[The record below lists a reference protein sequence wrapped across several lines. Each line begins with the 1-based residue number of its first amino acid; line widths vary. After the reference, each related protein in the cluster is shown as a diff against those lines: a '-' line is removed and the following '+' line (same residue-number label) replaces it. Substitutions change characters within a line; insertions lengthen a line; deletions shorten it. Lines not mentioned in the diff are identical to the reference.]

1 MVSLQDRKCGHIKN
15 IPVEEDP
22 GRAQLKYG
30 DLIQFDPIESVVQLR
45 DADKSSA
52 AHTLVNTYVIS
63 EEMAE
68 RLTQLVI
75 PQMQFDQPV
84 DNKGLLVVGNYGT
97 GKSHLM
103 SVVSSLAADASLLE
117 GLNHAGVRDTASQIA
132 GRFKV
137 IRTEIGATTMSLR
150 DILVAELEEHLEK
163 LGVEYV
169 FPEAGTITS
178 HKRAFE
184 DMMAKFGEVFPE
196 HGLLLVVDEL
206 LDYLRTRKDQELI
219 LDLNFLREVGEV
231 CKDLRFRF
239 MAGVQEAIFDSPRF
253 AFVADS
259 IRRVKDRFEQILI
272 ARNDVKFVVAE
283 RLLKKTTEQQAK
295 IRDYLMPFAK
305 YYGGLN
311 ERMDEFV
318 RLFPVHPDYIDTF
331 ERVTVVEKREVLKT
345 LSMGM
350 KGILGKDVPQDEPG
364 LIAFDSYWG
373 TLKQNASFRAIPEI
387 RAVIDCS
394 QVLESRIENAITRKQ
409 YKPMAL
415 RLIHA
420 LSVHRLTTGDI
431 YAPMGAS
438 AEELRDRLCLFDPL
452 IAELGSDEPD
462 KDLQTHV
469 ETVLREIHKTVSGQ
483 FISFNADNRQ
493 FYLDLKKTDDFDALI
508 DKRAESLGQA
518 QLDRF
523 YYEAL
528 KRVME
533 CQDATYV
540 TGYKIWQHELVWQ
553 EHKAA
558 RSGYLFFGAP
568 NERSTAVPQRDFYLY
583 FIQPNDPPRFKD
595 DKVNDE
601 IFFRLKGT
609 DEEFQTA
616 LKSYAAALDLAATS
630 SGHAKATYES
640 KANGFLKKLVQWLQ
654 KHMSDAFEVTYQGR
668 AKSMTEWA
676 KGKSIRDLSGLSPHE
691 TINFR
696 DLVNTIAGVCL
707 APNFENQAPDY
718 PFFSVLITGNN
729 RAQAAQDAL
738 RAIAGQNR
746 TKQATAVL
754 DALELLNGD
763 NFAGREIGRP
773 EGARRGAA
781 MDGGYQKIDPYKSKY
796 TKFILDTVKAKG
808 HGQVVNRSEI
818 IQDDHGLEYM
828 NPGGSRLEP
837 EWVSVLVAALVYS
850 GDIVLA
856 IPGKKFDA
864 TGLQQLA
871 ATGMDELVRF
881 KHLEQPKEWNLP
893 ALKALFELLGMTPGM
908 AQLVTQ
914 GKDEPVQNLQQ
925 AVGKIVKRIVMTQQT
940 LREGLSFWGQ
950 NMVLGSGLGVQG
962 SENSEPGTQN
972 SELENAKAFFESLQ
986 AYSSPGKLK
995 NFRYSAPEVL
1005 AHEKA
1010 VKALDELD
1018 ALREFIMDHSPTASW
1033 LATAEASA
1041 SRGSEFRVTGSE
1053 SKPQGLDLWVDQV
1066 KAIRGDV
1073 LDSINSELKTQN
1085 PQLARLSS
1093 EVGEKLKKLKRD
1105 YINQYI
1111 SLHARAR
1118 LGVNDDKR
1126 KAGLLNDQR
1135 LQTLLKLAGIDLM
1148 PRQQLT
1154 DYQNRLAGLKSCFAL
1169 TEQNLETTPACPHCQ
1184 FRPAAEI
1191 GVLGSGFGVSGSQQL
1206 DQMDEQLDKII
1217 EQWTKTLLNNL
1228 DDPMTQ
1234 ANVNELLHEDDK
1246 QIVKAFM
1253 DSKELPDPVDGNFVQ
1268 TLKTILAG
1276 LQKVSVKKADLLKIV
1291 SDLGPSTPNEI
1302 KQAVSDYVDSLTKGK
1317 DQNKVRI
1324 VLE

>member
-1 MVSLQDRKCGHIKN
+1 M
-15 IPVEEDP
+15 
-22 GRAQLKYG
+22 KYG
-30 DLIQFDPIESVVQLR
+30 DLIQFDPIETVVQLR

-52 AHTLVNTYVIS
+52 AHTLVSTYVIS

-75 PQMQFDQPV
+75 PQIQFDQPV
-84 DNKGLLVVGNYGT
+84 DNKGLLIVGNYGT

-117 GLNHAGVRDTASQIA
+117 GLNHSGVRDAASQIA

-163 LGVEYV
+163 FGVEYV
-169 FPEAGTITS
+169 FPEVGTITS

-184 DMMAKFGEVFPE
+184 DMMVKFGEAFPE
-196 HGLLLVVDEL
+196 QGLLLVVDEL
-206 LDYLRTRKDQELI
+206 LDYLRTRKDQDLI

-272 ARNDVKFVVAE
+272 ARSDVKFVVAE
-283 RLLKKTTEQQAK
+283 RLLKKTTEQQAR
-295 IRDYLMPFAK
+295 IRDYLTPFAK
-305 YYGGLN
+305 YYGGFN

-331 ERVTVVEKREVLKT
+331 ERVSVVEKREVLKT
-345 LSMGM
+345 LSMSM
-350 KGILGKDVPQDEPG
+350 KDILGKDVPQEEPG
-364 LIAFDSYWG
+364 LIAFDSYWN

-394 QVLESRIENAITRKQ
+394 QVLEFRIKNAITRKQ

-431 YAPMGAS
+431 YAPMGAT

-452 IAELGSDEPD
+452 IAELGSNEPD

-469 ETVLREIHKTVSGQ
+469 EIVLQEILRTVSGQ
-483 FISFNADNRQ
+483 FISSNADNHQ

-508 DKRAESLGQA
+508 DRRAESLGMA

-558 RSGYLFFGAP
+558 RTGYLFFGAP

-595 DKVNDE
+595 DKASDE
-601 IFFRLKGT
+601 IFFRLKNS
-609 DEEFQTA
+609 DDEFQTS
-616 LKSYAAALDLAATS
+616 LKNYAAALDLAATS
-630 SGHAKATYES
+630 SGHAKVTYEA

-654 KHMSDAFEVTYQGR
+654 KHMADAFEVTYQGR
-668 AKSMTEWA
+668 TKSMTEWA
-676 KGKSIRDLSGLSPHE
+676 KGKSIRELSGLSPHE

-707 APNFENQAPDY
+707 APNFENQAPGY
-718 PFFSVLITGNN
+718 PVFSILITDKN

-738 RAIAGQNR
+738 RTIAGQHR

-754 DALELLNGD
+754 DALDLL
-763 NFAGREIGRP
+763 
-773 EGARRGAA
+773 
-781 MDGGYQKIDPYKSKY
+781 DGEKIASYKSKY
-796 TKFILDTVKAKG
+796 AQFILNVVKAKG
-808 HGQVVNRSEI
+808 YGQVVNRSEI

-871 ATGMDELVRF
+871 ATGMDELRRF

-893 ALKALFELLGMTPGM
+893 ALKALFELLDMTPGM

-925 AVGKIVKRIVMTQQT
+925 AVGKIVKRIVETQQR
-940 LREGLSFWGQ
+940 LRDGLVFWGLDLLAGTKLASQ
-950 NMVLGSGLGVQG
+950 SCGLD
-962 SENSEPGTQN
+962 ET
-972 SELENAKAFFESLQ
+972 KAFFESLQ
-986 AYSSPGKLK
+986 VYTSPGKLK
-995 NFRYSAPEVL
+995 NFRYSVSEVL
-1005 AHEKA
+1005 AHEK
-1010 VKALDELD
+1010 VMKTLDELD
-1018 ALREFIMDHSPTASW
+1018 TLHRFTSDYNQMASW
-1033 LATAEASA
+1033 LSMAEAVLPA
-1041 SRGSEFRVTGSE
+1041 DHDWVDRMRAIRQNVLDALKQVTITDLPSLSQGIGA
-1053 SKPQGLDLWVDQV
+1053 KLQGL
-1066 KAIRGDV
+1066 
-1073 LDSINSELKTQN
+1073 
-1085 PQLARLSS
+1085 
-1093 EVGEKLKKLKRD
+1093 KKD
-1105 YINQYI
+1105 YIAIYI
-1111 SLHARAR
+1111 GLHTRAR
-1118 LGVNDDKR
+1118 LGVNDDQR
-1126 KAGLLNDQR
+1126 KAGLLKDQR
-1135 LQTLLKLAGIDLM
+1135 LQNLDKLTNIDLM

-1154 DYQNRLAGLKSCFAL
+1154 DYRNRLAGLKSCFAL
-1169 TEQNLETTPACPHCQ
+1169 TAQELDARPICPHCEFQ
-1184 FRPAAEI
+1184 PSRETGTAA
-1191 GVLGSGFGVSGSQQL
+1191 GSQMIE
-1206 DQMDEQLDKII
+1206 QMDAQLDKMVNV
-1217 EQWTKTLLNNL
+1217 WTSTLLSNL
-1228 DDPMTQ
+1228 EDPITR
-1234 ANVNELLHEDDK
+1234 AN
-1246 QIVKAFM
+1246 M
-1253 DSKELPDPVDGNFVQ
+1253 
-1268 TLKTILAG
+1268 
-1276 LQKVSVKKADLLKIV
+1276 DLLKNDDRELLEAFIKSGELPLPLG
-1291 SDLGPSTPNEI
+1291 SDFVHALREVLSSLVKVPIKARELQQALQITDGPATPAELKKRFEAYI
-1302 KQAVSDYVDSLTKGK
+1302 DQLTRGH
-1317 DQNKVRI
+1317 DPANVRI
-1324 VLE
+1324 VME

>member
-1 MVSLQDRKCGHIKN
+1 M
-15 IPVEEDP
+15 
-22 GRAQLKYG
+22 KYG

-52 AHTLVNTYVIS
+52 ARHLVNTYVIS
-63 EEMAE
+63 EEMVE

-117 GLNHAGVRDTASQIA
+117 GLNHTCVRDATSRIA

-150 DILVAELEEHLEK
+150 DILVAELEENLEK

-169 FPEAGTITS
+169 FSEAGTITS

-184 DMMAKFGEVFPE
+184 DMMAKFGEAYPE

-283 RLLKKTTEQQAK
+283 RLLKKTAEQQAK
-295 IRDYLMPFAK
+295 IRNYLIPFAK

-318 RLFPVHPDYIDTF
+318 QLFPVHPDYIDTF

-345 LSMGM
+345 LSMSM
-350 KGILGKDVPQDEPG
+350 KGILGKDVPADEPG
-364 LIAFDSYWG
+364 LIAFDSYWN
-373 TLKQNASFRAIPEI
+373 TLRQNASFRAIPEI

-415 RLIHA
+415 RLIRA

-462 KDLQTHV
+462 RDLQTHV

-483 FISFNADNRQ
+483 FISFNEDNGQ
-493 FYLDLKKTDDFDALI
+493 YYLDLKKTDDFDALI
-508 DKRAESLGQA
+508 DNKASVLNPNE
-518 QLDRF
+518 LDRY

-595 DKVNDE
+595 DKLNDE
-601 IFFRLKGT
+601 VFFRLKGT

-616 LKSYAAALDLAATS
+616 LKSYAAALDLTATS

-640 KANGFLKKLVQWLQ
+640 KANGFLKRLVQWLQ
-654 KHMSDAFEVTYQGR
+654 EHMSDAFEVTYQGR

-696 DLVNTIAGVCL
+696 DLVNTIAGICL

-718 PFFSVLITGNN
+718 PFFSVLMTGNN
-729 RAQAAQDAL
+729 GAQAAQDAL

-754 DALELLNGD
+754 DALELL
-763 NFAGREIGRP
+763 
-773 EGARRGAA
+773 
-781 MDGGYQKIDPYKSKY
+781 DGEKIDPFKSKY
-796 TKFILDTVKAKG
+796 AKLIVDIVKARG
-808 HGQVVNRSEI
+808 RGQVVNRGEI

-837 EWVSVLVAALVYS
+837 EWVTVLVASLVYS
-850 GDIVLA
+850 GDIVLS
-856 IPGKKFDA
+856 IPGKNFDA

-871 ATGMDELVRF
+871 ATSVEELVRF

-893 ALKALFELLGMTPGM
+893 ALKALFELLGLTPGM

-914 GKDEPVQNLQQ
+914 GKEEPVQSLQQ
-925 AVGKIVKRIVMTQQT
+925 AVGKIVQRIVMIQQT
-940 LREGLSFWGQ
+940 LREGLSFWALDLLASTHLASQ
-950 NMVLGSGLGVQG
+950 
-962 SENSEPGTQN
+962 T
-972 SELENAKAFFESLQ
+972 SELEDAKGFFESLQ

-995 NFRYSAPEVL
+995 NFRYGAPDVL
-1005 AHEKA
+1005 AHAKA
-1010 VKALDELD
+1010 VKALDELET
-1018 ALREFIMDHSPTASW
+1018 LREFVVDHGPPASW
-1033 LATAEASA
+1033 LSTAEAVLPA
-1041 SRGSEFRVTGSE
+1041 DHG
-1053 SKPQGLDLWVDQV
+1053 WVDRV
-1066 KAIRGDV
+1066 KATRQDV
-1073 LDSINSELKTQN
+1073 LDVLKQADLTELATRAQTIGAEL
-1085 PQLARLSS
+1085 Q
-1093 EVGEKLKKLKRD
+1093 KLKKD
-1105 YINQYI
+1105 YTVAYI
-1111 SLHARAR
+1111 GLHTKAR
-1118 LGVNDDKR
+1118 LGVADDKR
-1126 KAGLLNDQR
+1126 KASLLNDQR
-1135 LQTLLKLAGIDLM
+1135 LQTLLKLARIDLM

-1154 DYQNRLAGLKSCFAL
+1154 DYQSRLAGLKSCFAL
-1169 TEQNLETTPACPHCQ
+1169 IEQDLDATPICPHCG
-1184 FRPAAEI
+1184 FRPSVETGAGTGPQMI
-1191 GVLGSGFGVSGSQQL
+1191 
-1206 DQMDEQLDKII
+1206 DQMDAQLDAIVAA
-1217 EQWTKTLLNNL
+1217 WTSTILSNL
-1228 DDPMTQ
+1228 EDPVTQ
-1234 ANVNELLHEDDK
+1234 ANMDLLKTDDREPLD
-1246 QIVKAFM
+1246 AFIE
-1253 DSKELPDPVDGNFVQ
+1253 SKELPLPLKDNFVHA
-1268 TLKTILAG
+1268 LREVLSGLVKVTITAQD
-1276 LQKVSVKKADLLKIV
+1276 LQQALQVTDGPATPAEMKKRFEEYIDR
-1291 SDLGPSTPNEI
+1291 
-1302 KQAVSDYVDSLTKGK
+1302 LTKGI
-1317 DQNKVRI
+1317 DPPKVRI
-1324 VLE
+1324 VVE

>member
-1 MVSLQDRKCGHIKN
+1 MQ
-15 IPVEEDP
+15 
-22 GRAQLKYG
+22 YG

-45 DADKSSA
+45 DADKTST
-52 AHTLVNTYVIS
+52 AHHLVNTYVIS

-75 PQMQFDQPV
+75 PQMQFDKPV

-103 SVVSSLAADASLLE
+103 SVVSSLAEDASLRE
-117 GLNHAGVRDTASQIA
+117 GLNHAGVRDAAAQIA

-150 DILVAELEEHLEK
+150 DIVVAELEEHLEK

-169 FPEAGTITS
+169 FPESESITS

-184 DMMAKFGEVFPE
+184 DMMEKFGQAYPE
-196 HGLLLVVDEL
+196 QGLLLLVDEL
-206 LDYLRTRKDQELI
+206 LDFLRTRKDQELI

-283 RLLKKTTEQQAK
+283 RLLKKTAEQQAR
-295 IRDYLMPFAK
+295 IRDHLMSFSK
-305 YYGGLN
+305 YYGNLN
-311 ERMDEFV
+311 ERMGEFV

-331 ERVTVVEKREVLKT
+331 ERVTVVEKREILKT

-350 KGILGKDVPQDEPG
+350 KNILVKDVPQDEPG
-364 LIAFDSYWG
+364 LIAFDSYWD
-373 TLKQNASFRAIPEI
+373 TLKQNAAFRAIPEI

-394 QVLESRIENAITRKQ
+394 QVLESRIENAIAREQ

-431 YAPMGAS
+431 HAPMGAS
-438 AEELRDRLCLFDPL
+438 AEELRDRLCLFDSL
-452 IAELGSDEPD
+452 IADLGGNEPD

-469 ETVLREIHKTVSGQ
+469 ETVLREIHRTVAGQ
-483 FISFNADNRQ
+483 FISFNDDNRQ
-493 FYLDLKKTDDFDALI
+493 YYLDLKKTDDFDALI
-508 DKRAESLGQA
+508 ENKAIVLNPNE
-518 QLDRF
+518 LDR
-523 YYEAL
+523 YYYQAL
-528 KRVME
+528 MRVME

-558 RSGYLFFGAP
+558 RTGYLFFGAP

-583 FIQPNDPPRFKD
+583 FIQPNEPPRFKD

-601 IFFRLKGT
+601 VFFRLKGT
-609 DEEFQTA
+609 NEEFQTA

-654 KHMSDAFEVTYQGR
+654 KRMTEAFEVTYQGR
-668 AKSMTEWA
+668 TKSMTEWA
-676 KGKSIRDLSGLSPHE
+676 KGKSIRDRSGLSPYE

-707 APNFENQAPDY
+707 APNFENLAPDY
-718 PFFSVLITGNN
+718 PVFSVLITGNN
-729 RAQAAQDAL
+729 RTQAAQDAL
-738 RAIAGQNR
+738 RAIAGQNS
-746 TKQATAVL
+746 TKQSTAVL
-754 DALELLNGD
+754 DALELLNGEKV
-763 NFAGREIGRP
+763 N
-773 EGARRGAA
+773 
-781 MDGGYQKIDPYKSKY
+781 PYKSKY
-796 TKFILDTVKAKG
+796 TKFILDAVKAKG
-808 HGQVVNRSEI
+808 RGQVVNRSEI

-828 NPGGSRLEP
+828 DPGRSRLEP
-837 EWVSVLVAALVYS
+837 EWVIVLLAALIYS
-850 GDIVLA
+850 GDIVLSV
-856 IPGKKFDA
+856 PGKKFDA
-864 TGLQQLA
+864 TGLHQLA
-871 ATGMDELVRF
+871 AVGVDELVRF

-893 ALKALFELLGMTPGM
+893 ALKALFELLGLTPGM

-925 AVGKIVKRIVMTQQT
+925 AVVKIVKRIVMAQQT
-940 LREGLSFWGQ
+940 LRERISFWGLDLLAGTELASQ
-950 NMVLGSGLGVQG
+950 TSGLD
-962 SENSEPGTQN
+962 E
-972 SELENAKAFFESLQ
+972 AKGFFESLQ
-986 AYSSPGKLK
+986 TYSSPGKLK
-995 NFRYSAPEVL
+995 NFRYSSPEVL

-1010 VKALDELD
+1010 VKTLDELD
-1018 ALREFIMDHSPTASW
+1018 ALREFILAHGSTASW
-1033 LATAEASA
+1033 LSTAEAVLPA
-1041 SRGSEFRVTGSE
+1041 NHDWVTNMKTSRQDVLNTLKQANFTGLAVRSE
-1053 SKPQGLDLWVDQV
+1053 SIGAKL
-1066 KAIRGDV
+1066 R
-1073 LDSINSELKTQN
+1073 
-1085 PQLARLSS
+1085 
-1093 EVGEKLKKLKRD
+1093 KLKKD
-1105 YINQYI
+1105 YTVAYI
-1111 SLHARAR
+1111 DLHTKAR

-1135 LQTLLKLAGIDLM
+1135 LQTLLKLADIDLM
-1148 PRQQLT
+1148 PRQQPT
-1154 DYQNRLAGLKSCFAL
+1154 DYQNCLAGLKSCFAL
-1169 TEQNLETTPACPHCQ
+1169 TERNLDTSPICPHCE
-1184 FRPAAEI
+1184 FRPSVEIFTSAA
-1191 GVLGSGFGVSGSQQL
+1191 SQMI
-1206 DQMDEQLDKII
+1206 DQMDAQLYSMVTA
-1217 EQWTKTLLNNL
+1217 WTSTILSNL
-1228 DDPMTQ
+1228 EDPTTQ
-1234 ANVNELLHEDDK
+1234 ANMNLLKFADREPLE
-1246 QIVKAFM
+1246 AFIQ
-1253 DSKELPDPVDGNFVQ
+1253 SKELPEPPSSNFVHA
-1268 TLKTILAG
+1268 LKEVLSG
-1276 LQKVSVKKADLLKIV
+1276 LVKVTVNAQELQHALQVTDGPATPIEMKKRFEGYID
-1291 SDLGPSTPNEI
+1291 
-1302 KQAVSDYVDSLTKGK
+1302 QLTKGK
-1317 DQNKVRI
+1317 DQAKVRI

>member
-1 MVSLQDRKCGHIKN
+1 M
-15 IPVEEDP
+15 
-22 GRAQLKYG
+22 KYG
-30 DLIQFDPIESVVQLR
+30 ELIQFEPIETTIQLR
-45 DADKSSA
+45 DADKASA
-52 AHTLVNTYVIS
+52 AQHLVQTYVIS
-63 EEMAE
+63 GEMAE
-68 RLTQLVI
+68 RLVNLVI
-75 PQMQFDQPV
+75 PQLQFDHPM

-103 SVVSSLAADASLLE
+103 SVLSAIAENGGLLPSLNDRNVAAAATGIS
-117 GLNHAGVRDTASQIA
+117 

-150 DILVAELEEHLEK
+150 DILVAELEEHLTAM
-163 LGVEYV
+163 GVPYL
-169 FPEAGTITS
+169 FPAADKVPNN
-178 HKRAFE
+178 KRAFE
-184 DMMAKFGEVFPE
+184 EMMTAFHQVFPD
-196 HGLLLVVDEL
+196 HGLLLLVDEL
-206 LDYLRTRKDQELI
+206 LDFLRTRKDQGLI
-219 LDLNFLREVGEV
+219 LDLNFLREIGEV

-239 MAGVQEAIFDSPRF
+239 IAGVQEAIFDSPRF
-253 AFVADS
+253 SFVADS
-259 IRRVKDRFEQILI
+259 IRRVKDRFEQVLI
-272 ARNDVKFVVAE
+272 ARRDVKFVVAE
-283 RLLKKTTEQQAK
+283 RLLRKTAEQQSR
-295 IRDYLMPFAK
+295 IRDHLKPFTK
-305 YYGGLN
+305 YYDRMN

-331 ERVTVVEKREVLKT
+331 ERVTAVEKREVLKT
-345 LSMGM
+345 LSLAM
-350 KGILGKDVPQDEPG
+350 KKMLDKNVPQDEPG
-364 LIAFDSYWG
+364 LIAFDSYWS
-373 TLKQNASFRAIPEI
+373 TLRENASFRAIPDI

-394 QVLESRIENAITRKQ
+394 QVLESRIESAFPRKQ

-438 AEELRDRLCLFDPL
+438 AEELRDRLCLFDPM

-483 FISFNADNRQ
+483 FISSNQDNRQ
-493 FYLDLKKTDDFDALI
+493 YYLDLKKTDDYDALI
-508 DKRAESLGQA
+508 EKRAESLNA
-518 QLDRF
+518 SQLDRY

-528 KRVME
+528 RRVME
-533 CQDATYV
+533 CTDQTYV
-540 TGYKIWQHELVWQ
+540 TGYKIWQHELEWL
-553 EHKAA
+553 ERKAA
-558 RSGYLFFGAP
+558 RLGYLFFGAP
-568 NERSTAVPQRDFYLY
+568 NERSTAVPQRDFYIY

-595 DKVNDE
+595 TKEPDE
-601 IFFRLKGT
+601 VFFRLKDI
-609 DEEFQTA
+609 DEEFQIT
-616 LKSYAAALDLAATS
+616 LKSYTAALDLSATS
-630 SGHAKATYES
+630 SGNAKATYES

-654 KHMSDAFEVTYQGR
+654 KNMTNAFEVTYQGQAR
-668 AKSMTEWA
+668 TIAEWA
-676 KGKSIRDLSGLSPHE
+676 KGKSIRNLSGVAPNE

-696 DLVNTIAGVCL
+696 DLVNTIAGICL
-707 APNFENQAPDY
+707 APHFENQAPDY
-718 PFFSVLITGNN
+718 PFFSILITGSN
-729 RAQAAQDAL
+729 RAQAAQEAL
-738 RAIAGQNR
+738 RAIAGQSR
-746 TKQATAVL
+746 TKQATSVL
-754 DALELLNGD
+754 DALELL
-763 NFAGREIGRP
+763 
-773 EGARRGAA
+773 
-781 MDGGYQKIDPYKSKY
+781 DGEKIAPYKSKY

-828 NPGGSRLEP
+828 NPGGGRLEP
-837 EWVSVLVAALVYS
+837 EWVAVILASLVYS

-940 LREGLSFWGQ
+940 LREGLSFWGMDLLAGTDLASQ
-950 NMVLGSGLGVQG
+950 ASGLD
-962 SENSEPGTQN
+962 E
-972 SELENAKAFFESLQ
+972 AKGFFESLQ

-1033 LATAEASA
+1033 LSTAEAVLPA
-1041 SRGSEFRVTGSE
+1041 EH
-1053 SKPQGLDLWVDQV
+1053 DWVDRMKTTRQ
-1066 KAIRGDV
+1066 DV
-1073 LDSINSELKTQN
+1073 LDALKQADLTELASQSQSIGAKLQ
-1085 PQLARLSS
+1085 
-1093 EVGEKLKKLKRD
+1093 KLKKD
-1105 YINQYI
+1105 YTVAYLG
-1111 SLHARAR
+1111 LHTKAR

-1169 TEQNLETTPACPHCQ
+1169 TEQNLDASPICPHCQ

-1191 GVLGSGFGVSGSQQL
+1191 GVSGSGLLVAGSKQL
-1206 DQMDEQLDKII
+1206 DQMDEQLDRII

-1234 ANVNELLHEDDK
+1234 ANVKELLHEDDK
-1246 QIVKAFM
+1246 QVIQSFM
-1253 DSKELPDPVDGNFVQ
+1253 NSKELPDPVDGNFVQ

-1291 SDLGPSTPNEI
+1291 TDLGPSTPNEI

>member
-1 MVSLQDRKCGHIKN
+1 M
-15 IPVEEDP
+15 
-22 GRAQLKYG
+22 KYG

-45 DADKSSA
+45 DADKSNA
-52 AHTLVNTYVIS
+52 AKHLVNTYVIS

-117 GLNHAGVRDTASQIA
+117 GLNHSGVRDAAGQIA
-132 GRFKV
+132 GKFKV
-137 IRTEIGATTMSLR
+137 IRTEIGAITMSLR
-150 DILVAELEEHLEK
+150 DLLVAELEENLEK
-163 LGVEYV
+163 IGVEYV
-169 FPEAGTITS
+169 FPDTGTITS

-184 DMMAKFGEVFPE
+184 DMMTKFGEVFPE

-219 LDLNFLREVGEV
+219 LDLNFLREVGEI

-283 RLLKKTTEQQAK
+283 RLLKKTAEQQSK
-295 IRDYLMPFAK
+295 IRDHLTPFAK

-345 LSMGM
+345 LSLGM
-350 KGILGKDVPQDEPG
+350 KAKLKEDVPLNEPG
-364 LIAFDSYWG
+364 LIAFDTYWN
-373 TLKQNASFRAIPEI
+373 TLKPNASFRAIPDI

-438 AEELRDRLCLFDPL
+438 AEELRDRLFLFDPL

-483 FISFNADNRQ
+483 FISFNVDNRQ
-493 FYLDLKKTDDFDALI
+493 YYLDLKKTDDFDALVER
-508 DKRAESLGQA
+508 KAETLSES

-533 CQDATYV
+533 CQDSTYV
-540 TGYKIWQHELVWQ
+540 TGYKIWQHELAWQ

-558 RSGYLFFGAP
+558 RAGYLFFGAP
-568 NERSTAVPQRDFYLY
+568 NERSTAVPQRDFYIY

-595 DKVNDE
+595 EKINDE
-601 IFFRLKGT
+601 VFYKLKGI
-609 DEEFQTA
+609 DEEFRGA
-616 LKSYAAALDLAATS
+616 LRSYAAALDLAATS
-630 SGHAKATYES
+630 SGHAKTTYEA
-640 KANGFLKKLVQWLQ
+640 KANGFLRSLVQWLQ
-654 KHMSDAFEVTYQGR
+654 KNMATAFEVTYQGR
-668 AKSMTEWA
+668 TKSMAEWA
-676 KGKSIRDLSGLSPHE
+676 KEKGGNIRSLSGIAPHE

-696 DLVNTIAGVCL
+696 DLVNTIAGACL

-754 DALELLNGD
+754 DALELL
-763 NFAGREIGRP
+763 
-773 EGARRGAA
+773 
-781 MDGGYQKIDPYKSKY
+781 DGEKIDPYKSKY
-796 TKFILDTVKAKG
+796 TKIILDAVKAKG
-808 HGQVVNRSEI
+808 HGQVVNRGEI
-818 IQDDHGLEYM
+818 IYDDHGLEYM
-828 NPGGSRLEP
+828 NPGSARLEP
-837 EWVSVLVAALVYS
+837 EWVTVILATLVFS
-850 GDIVLA
+850 GDIVLS

-864 TGLQQLA
+864 SGLQQLA
-871 ATGMDELVRF
+871 ATDMDELVRF

-914 GKDEPVQNLQQ
+914 GKDEPIQNLQQ
-925 AVGKIVKRIVMTQQT
+925 AVGKVVKRIVMTQQI
-940 LREGLSFWGQ
+940 LREGLSFWGFDLLTGTDLTSQ
-950 NMVLGSGLGVQG
+950 AGGLG
-962 SENSEPGTQN
+962 E
-972 SELENAKAFFESLQ
+972 AKVFFESLQ

-995 NFRYSAPEVL
+995 NFRYSAPEIT

-1010 VKALDELD
+1010 VKVLDEL
-1018 ALREFIMDHSPTASW
+1018 ATLREFIMDHASTASW
-1033 LATAEASA
+1033 LSTAEAVLPA
-1041 SRGSEFRVTGSE
+1041 EY
-1053 SKPQGLDLWVDQV
+1053 DWVDRM
-1066 KAIRGDV
+1066 KATRQDI
-1073 LDSINSELKTQN
+1073 LDTLKQLNLNELAAQSQSIGAKLQ
-1085 PQLARLSS
+1085 
-1093 EVGEKLKKLKRD
+1093 KLKKD
-1105 YINQYI
+1105 YTVAYMG
-1111 SLHARAR
+1111 LHTKAR
-1118 LGVNDDKR
+1118 LGLNDDKR
-1126 KAGLLNDQR
+1126 KTSLLNDQR
-1135 LQTLLKLAGIDLM
+1135 LGILLKLAGIDLM
-1148 PRQQLT
+1148 PRQQLI
-1154 DYQNRLAGLKSCFAL
+1154 DFQKRLADLRSCFSL
-1169 TEQNLETTPACPHCQ
+1169 TEQDLAATSVCPHCG
-1184 FRPAAEI
+1184 FRPSVEMTMAA
-1191 GVLGSGFGVSGSQQL
+1191 GSGMIEE
-1206 DQMDEQLDKII
+1206 MD
-1217 EQWTKTLLNNL
+1217 TLLDSMVANWTATILGNL
-1228 DDPMTQ
+1228 EDPITQ
-1234 ANVNELLHEDDK
+1234 AD
-1246 QIVKAFM
+1246 M
-1253 DSKELPDPVDGNFVQ
+1253 
-1268 TLKTILAG
+1268 
-1276 LQKVSVKKADLLKIV
+1276 DLLKKDEREQLQAFMQSRALPTPLDSNFV
-1291 SDLGPSTPNEI
+1291 HALKEVLSGLVKVTVKTQELQTALQVEGGPATPVEMKKRFEEYI
-1302 KQAVSDYVDSLTKGK
+1302 DQLTKGK
-1317 DQNKVRI
+1317 DPAKVRI
-1324 VLE
+1324 IVE